1 MCALSLQ
8 LLHSGLNSLLSHTN
22 PLAHHKL
29 EVGVQ
34 GLMGGCKFGFDSDD
48 LLISSN
54 LQWCHCIVSSA
65 SNFKQHNVVDVEEL
79 KSAQTTSTSAVHM
92 NFPCLLARL
101 LHHKVLHLKIT
112 LLLSAL
118 PIARDEVVSAAFTTI
133 VFKSCKKE
141 IFGSLF
147 SEQCPH
153 GYVRELNF
161 LVLVVGR
168 T

>member
-1 MCALSLQ
+1 
-8 LLHSGLNSLLSHTN
+8 
-22 PLAHHKL
+22 
-29 EVGVQ
+29 VVQ
-34 GLMGGCKFGFDSDD
+34 FGFDSDD

-54 LQWCHCIVSSA
+54 QHWCHVGVSV
-65 SNFKQHNVVDVEEL
+65 SNFKQQSVVDVEEL

-133 VFKSCKKE
+133 VFKNGFDVLTIKIK
-141 IFGSLF
+141 
-147 SEQCPH
+147 
-153 GYVRELNF
+153 VRLQHF
-161 LVLVVGR
+161 A
-168 T
+168 